1 MDLKTYQGSSMAEAL
16 ERVKTDLGA
25 DAVILHTR
33 TVRRGGVLGVGA
45 RNIVEITAS
54 RDPRLLP
61 AAERR
66 AMAGRVSQVGRN
78 DPPSGDRLRDA
89 SAERLVRDL
98 YSARPTSSSVATRAP
113 RSVPS
118 VPAAPPRPFGDLGT
132 QAANLQNEINEIR
145 AMVRELLSRPVVNA
159 PVGHLPDLAPDVP
172 EIPDELRDY
181 YTRLLQNAVA
191 EELAHDVIQRARQRL
206 DDCRARIM
214 AGVAGKLDDAQA
226 DKRVRDKLRD
236 LIPAVLMESIERML
250 PAAGPLEVGAS
261 DRGKVVALVGPTGV
275 GKTTTV
281 AKLAAHFKLREG
293 RSVGLITIDTYRIAA
308 VDQLRAYADIM
319 ALPLEVVFT
328 PQELAEAIK
337 RLGDCDLIL
346 VDTSGRSHRD
356 AQRLADLRQFL
367 DAGRAAVESQATEAQ
382 TPAGADGTSVQQ
394 SSTKRFEVHLL
405 LSCTGHRDQL
415 IDVAERFS
423 SLGVDGVVF
432 TKLDEAVG
440 AGVVLNVA
448 TRLKWHMSYL
458 TTGQEVPDDIEIGH
472 RRRIAELLLQP
483 AGETASPGR
492 SGEAQTSCVDQL
504 A

>member
-1 MDLKTYQGSSMAEAL
+1 MAEAL

-33 TVRRGGVLGVGA
+33 TVKRGGVLGVGA

-66 AMAGRVSQVGRN
+66 ALAGRSGPVGRAETRPA
-78 DPPSGDRLRDA
+78 DRFREAPPERLARGLRNARPA
-89 SAERLVRDL
+89 SANNPPRSPLPD
-98 YSARPTSSSVATRAP
+98 PSVASRCG
-113 RSVPS
+113 
-118 VPAAPPRPFGDLGT
+118 GDLAVQT
-132 QAANLQNEINEIR
+132 ASLQSEINEIR
-145 AMVRELLSRPVVNA
+145 AMVRELLNRPTMNA
-159 PVGHLPDLAPDVP
+159 PVGGLEDAAP
-172 EIPDELRDY
+172 EIPDELHDY

-191 EELAHDVIQRARQRL
+191 EELAREVIERARQRL
-206 DDCRARIM
+206 DDCRSRM
-214 AGVAGKLDDAQA
+214 LAGVAGKLDDSQA
-226 DKRVRDKLRD
+226 RERVRDKLRD
-236 LIPAVLMESIERML
+236 LIPAVLMESIERLL
-250 PAAGPLEVGAS
+250 PAAGPLEIGTCEQ
-261 DRGKVVALVGPTGV
+261 GKVVALVGPTGV

-328 PQELAEAIK
+328 PQDLAAA
-337 RLGDCDLIL
+337 LGKLRDCDLIL

-356 AQRLADLRQFL
+356 TQRLGELRQFL
-367 DAGRAAVESQATEAQ
+367 DTGRRAVEGQTEGAEI
-382 TPAGADGTSVQQ
+382 PAGAEADPPEQQ
-394 SSTKRFEVHLL
+394 SGKRFEVHLL

-415 IDVAERFS
+415 IEVAERFS
-423 SLGVDGVVF
+423 SLGVNGVVF

-448 TRLKWHMSYL
+448 SRLKWHMSYL
-458 TTGQEVPDDIEIGH
+458 TTGQEVPDDIEVGH
-472 RRRIAELLLQP
+472 RRRIAELLLRP
-483 AGETASPGR
+483 VGEAADSERAGEVRAP
-492 SGEAQTSCVDQL
+492 CVDQL